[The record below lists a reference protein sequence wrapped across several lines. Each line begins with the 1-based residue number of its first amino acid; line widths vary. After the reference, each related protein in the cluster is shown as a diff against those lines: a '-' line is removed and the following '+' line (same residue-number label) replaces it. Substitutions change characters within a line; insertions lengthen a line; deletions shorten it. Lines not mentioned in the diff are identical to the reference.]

1 VSHATAQ
8 PPGDGDPG
16 TGPAHGNHRKAV
28 ARFRAD
34 LDGPDRDNE
43 AARLYHAERL
53 TWQEVADRL
62 GFSHRRD
69 AQRASERSLHEARA
83 VPTQAMI
90 AGVLAAIDGD
100 DAVAAA
106 IVYGPKRYKTSVT
119 GKLIEGPDGEPL
131 EDSTEIQQAIM
142 VRHKLRQQRIDLLG
156 LAAPKRSVHATV
168 DLDAEHDT
176 VMAELVQAYQRRDAE
191 RERELAD
198 LRAQLAHA
206 QDPARPALTVLAGKT
221 EQAGRS

>member
-1 VSHATAQ
+1 VSEQ
-8 PPGDGDPG
+8 
-16 TGPAHGNHRKAV
+16 AHGNHRKAV
-28 ARFRAD
+28 ARLRAD
-34 LDGPDRDNE
+34 LDAPERDNE

-62 GFSHRRD
+62 RFSHRRD
-69 AQRASERSLHEARA
+69 AQRAAERSLQMARA
-83 VPTQAMI
+83 VPTREMI
-90 AGVLAAIDGD
+90 AEVLVGIESD
-100 DAVAAA
+100 DAVAAG

-168 DLDAEHDT
+168 DLDGEHDA
-176 VMAELVQAYQRRDAE
+176 VMADLVQAYAQRDAE

-198 LRAQLAHA
+198 LRAQLASA
-206 QDPARPALTVLAGKT
+206 QAPALTVLAGKAEVADET
-221 EQAGRS
+221 G

>member
-1 VSHATAQ
+1 VSEQ
-8 PPGDGDPG
+8 
-16 TGPAHGNHRKAV
+16 AHYNHRRAV

-34 LDGPDRDNE
+34 LDGPERDNE

-62 GFSHRRD
+62 GYSHRRD
-69 AQRASERSLHEARA
+69 AQRAAERFLQAARA
-83 VPTQAMI
+83 VPTREMI
-90 AGVLAAIDGD
+90 HEVLLGIESD

-131 EDSTEIQQAIM
+131 EDTTEIQQAIM

-168 DLDAEHDT
+168 DLDSEHDA
-176 VMAELVQAYQRRDAE
+176 VMAELVQAYQQRDAE
-191 RERELAD
+191 RELELAD
-198 LRAQLAHA
+198 LRVQLANTG
-206 QDPARPALTVLAGKT
+206 RPALL
-221 EQAGRS
+221 R

>member
-1 VSHATAQ
+1 MTEEAY
-8 PPGDGDPG
+8 
-16 TGPAHGNHRKAV
+16 GNHRKAL

-34 LDGPDRDNE
+34 LDVPERDNE

-53 TWQEVADRL
+53 TWQQVSDRL

-69 AQRASERSLHEARA
+69 AQRAAERSLHAARA
-83 VPTQAMI
+83 VPTREMI
-90 AGVLAAIDGD
+90 HEVLLGIESDN
-100 DAVAAA
+100 AVAAA
-106 IVYGPKRYKTSVT
+106 ILYGPRKYKISVT
-119 GKLIEGPDGEPL
+119 GKLVYEPDGEPL

-142 VRHKLRQQRIDLLG
+142 VRHKLRQQKMDLLG

-168 DLDAEHDT
+168 DLDVEHDS
-176 VMAELVQAYQRRDAE
+176 VMAELVQAYQVRDAE

-198 LRAQLAHA
+198 LRAQLAG
-206 QDPARPALTVLAGKT
+206 ARAPGPPALTTLAGKA

>member
-1 VSHATAQ
+1 VSEQ
-8 PPGDGDPG
+8 
-16 TGPAHGNHRKAV
+16 AHYNHRKAV

-34 LDGPDRDNE
+34 LDGPERDNE

-69 AQRASERSLHEARA
+69 AQRAAERSLHEARA
-83 VPTQAMI
+83 VPTREMI
-90 AGVLAAIDGD
+90 AEVLLGIESD
-100 DAVAAA
+100 DAVAAG

-131 EDSTEIQQAIM
+131 EDTTEIQQAIM

-156 LAAPKRSVHATV
+156 LAAPKRPVHATV

-176 VMAELVQAYQRRDAE
+176 VMAELVQAYQQRDAE
-191 RERELAD
+191 QQRELAD
-198 LRAQLAHA
+198 LRAQLATA
-206 QDPARPALTVLAGKT
+206 QALERPALTVLAGKA
-221 EQAGRS
+221 EEP